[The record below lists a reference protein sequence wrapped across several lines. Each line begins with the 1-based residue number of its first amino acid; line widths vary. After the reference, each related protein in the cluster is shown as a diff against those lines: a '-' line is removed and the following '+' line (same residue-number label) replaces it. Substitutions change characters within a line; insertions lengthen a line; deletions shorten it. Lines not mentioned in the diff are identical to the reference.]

1 MRTIKILI
9 QSKERYKAYKIIVIK
24 KVMVVSTTPIKIS
37 SQQAK
42 PNLRKKEVNFKKL
55 QEKKY
60 SFSKSKVLSILNQ
73 LLDQS

>member
-1 MRTIKILI
+1 
-9 QSKERYKAYKIIVIK
+9 
-24 KVMVVSTTPIKIS
+24 MVVSTTPIKIS

-60 SFSKSKVLSILNQ
+60 YFSKSKVLSILNQ